1 MKALIRGLQEVNIK
15 CGGQPPIILPLV
27 QTLHFE
33 CGWDQ
38 ATGFN
43 KHSTSKTD
51 ELSLLKLASTRS

>member
-51 ELSLLKLASTRS
+51 ELSLLK